1 MQNATVAKPK
11 ESNHLSLRDK
21 WAVILCGGRGSRL
34 GQFTDSIPKALVKV
48 HDKAILWYCFL
59 MLYGHGFRHFIFPLG
74 YKGEMIKEFVNR
86 EFDRHNCKFYFVD
99 TGEDTPI
106 SMRLK
111 KIVNIIP
118 ESEDFFLLNG
128 DTFFEFNLE
137 KMYNL
142 HIKKN
147 ALLTLSSVEIVSNYG
162 IIIEENGKVVDFA
175 REKKVSSFSLTRDHS
190 LKGYVNAGL
199 VWLNKDALR
208 LIDLETCQ
216 NLEHE
221 LYPKI
226 IEMGKAAHY
235 KIDGNWFAI
244 DTQKDLEIINSKVTT
259 QHNIGEIVKAA
270 KKDLATR
277 YSYQTRY
284 FSDADTLKEKILNKT
299 IIPHQVEVQP
309 GTKAGRPICWLNCPY
324 CYGLSTKD
332 SGERLP
338 DERYVEI
345 MKQIAG
351 GGVKKVIFA
360 GYITDPLNYPGIE
373 NLLEVVV
380 NNRQIFGFHTKAIRV
395 SDRLIELITKKNIA
409 PMSYFSVSVDA
420 GTNETYNIVHG
431 KKTIKAK
438 IYDRVCNNIQ
448 RIAKARAISGA
459 PLDIST
465 TYLINSW
472 NNKEEEVLKAINDLR
487 NAGSDLIR
495 FTFPQVPRGYKK
507 KEKDENIPSR
517 EEVLEYMERLTP
529 IVKNENSKD
538 CRVLIMDLDSDY
550 ETYDVHRSLPC
561 FARFIFPSIG
571 FDGWLSH
578 CSESAAPHF
587 RELAIGNL
595 NQRDFW
601 DLFYDYDVDDFRKM
615 ISRANK
621 LMDKTGCKCDR
632 KEHVVNS
639 CLKKSGVFN
648 DICQ

>member
-1 MQNATVAKPK
+1 M
-11 ESNHLSLRDK
+11 
-21 WAVILCGGRGSRL
+21 
-34 GQFTDSIPKALVKV
+34 
-48 HDKAILWYCFL
+48 
-59 MLYGHGFRHFIFPLG
+59 
-74 YKGEMIKEFVNR
+74 
-86 EFDRHNCKFYFVD
+86 
-99 TGEDTPI
+99 
-106 SMRLK
+106 
-111 KIVNIIP
+111 
-118 ESEDFFLLNG
+118 
-128 DTFFEFNLE
+128 
-137 KMYNL
+137 
-142 HIKKN
+142 
-147 ALLTLSSVEIVSNYG
+147 
-162 IIIEENGKVVDFA
+162 
-175 REKKVSSFSLTRDHS
+175 
-190 LKGYVNAGL
+190 
-199 VWLNKDALR
+199 
-208 LIDLETCQ
+208 
-216 NLEHE
+216 
-221 LYPKI
+221 
-226 IEMGKAAHY
+226 
-235 KIDGNWFAI
+235 
-244 DTQKDLEIINSKVTT
+244 
-259 QHNIGEIVKAA
+259 KAA

-309 GTKAGRPICWLNCPY
+309 GTKAGGAICWLNCPY

-332 SGERLP
+332 TGERLS

-345 MKQIAG
+345 MKQIAE
-351 GGVKKVIFA
+351 GGVRKVVFA
-360 GYITDPLNYPGIE
+360 GYITDPLNYQGIE

-395 SDRLIELITKKNIA
+395 SDRFIELVTKNNIA

-438 IYDRVCNNIQ
+438 IYDKVCNNIQ

-465 TYLINSW
+465 TYLLNSW
-472 NNKEEEVLKAINDLR
+472 NNKAEEVLKAINDLR

-538 CRVLIMDLDSDY
+538 CRVLIIDLDSDY

-587 RELAIGNL
+587 RELSIGNL
-595 NQRDFW
+595 NERDFW
-601 DLFYDYDVDDFRKM
+601 DLFYDYDVEDFGKM
-615 ISRANK
+615 ITRANK
-621 LMDKTGCKCDR
+621 LMDKTCCKCDR

-639 CLKKSGVFN
+639 CLKQGGAF
-648 DICQ
+648 DGICQ